1 MEDVFPQIEQEVMLV
16 KSQVGQKLMLVNF
29 IGITGCHVGKF
40 KEGQEIM
47 LVNFI
52 GITGCHAGQL
62 TSNTGV
68 HSGQIYRF

>member
-1 MEDVFPQIEQEVMLV
+1 MLV
-16 KSQVGQKLMLVNF
+16 NSQVGQEF
-29 IGITGCHVGKF
+29 
-40 KEGQEIM
+40 M

>member
-1 MEDVFPQIEQEVMLV
+1 MLV

-40 KEGQEIM
+40 KVGQEFM

-52 GITGCHAGQL
+52 GITGCHAG
-62 TSNTGV
+62 
-68 HSGQIYRF
+68 